1 MGMQAGFAQPGM
13 GMQPG
18 MGIQPGASMGYM
30 PGERCFC
37 LMLDLANLDVVP
49 GMGARRSMPGTSE
62 AALRDCANCMQTQ
75 ITQLTAKPGYSPRGA
90 KSMCNI
96 LDEGCSL
103 FGWM

>member
-49 GMGARRSMPGTSE
+49 GMGGKKKHARHIRSRTQR
-62 AALRDCANCMQTQ
+62 LCKLHANPDYSAHSQTRLQ
-75 ITQLTAKPGYSPRGA
+75 SK
-90 KSMCNI
+90 
-96 LDEGCSL
+96 GCQVNV
-103 FGWM
+103 